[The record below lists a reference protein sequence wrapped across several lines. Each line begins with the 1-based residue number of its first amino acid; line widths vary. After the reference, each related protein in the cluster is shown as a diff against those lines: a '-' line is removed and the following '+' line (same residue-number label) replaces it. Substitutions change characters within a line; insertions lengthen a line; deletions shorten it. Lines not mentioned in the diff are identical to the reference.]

1 MIQMFLL
8 NIFLAVLW
16 MFMWGGFDFYT
27 LAAGLVV
34 GYLLLGLLARIGGR
48 DGYGTKVIK
57 LISFS
62 LYFIR
67 ILVKANWVVAK
78 ELITP
83 GYGMTPRFVRYSVE
97 GMTDFQIT
105 TLANS
110 ITLTPGTLSVDV
122 SDDGQ
127 WLYVHCMYAQ
137 SREQAIRDLDELRDR
152 LVEEVFN

>member
-8 NIFLAVLW
+8 NILLAVLW
-16 MFMWGGFDFYT
+16 MFMWGTFDFYT
-27 LAAGLVV
+27 LLAGMIV
-34 GYLLLGLLARIGGR
+34 GYLLLGLLARIAGR
-48 DGYGTKVIK
+48 DGYGTKLLK
-57 LISFS
+57 LLSFS

-67 ILVKANWVVAK
+67 ILIKANLVVAR

-83 GYGMTPRFVRYSVE
+83 GLDMTPRFVRYSVE

-105 TLANS
+105 TLANTIS
-110 ITLTPGTLSVDV
+110 LTPGTLSVDV
-122 SDDGQ
+122 SDDGH
-127 WLYVHCMYAQ
+127 WLYVHCMYAR